1 VGEDAGERADD
12 CKGTEPPRT
21 KAGEAN
27 EAMKGGVFNGGTD
40 KWLTFDLSGL
50 PKAGPLEG
58 RVRPHCVWRCY
69 SWRRSLAGVAEIGF
83 FPAAA
88 DGR

>member
-40 KWLTFDLSGL
+40 KWLTFDLSGV
-50 PKAGPLEG
+50 PKARPLEG
-58 RVRPHCVWRCY
+58 RVGRLCVHGTY
-69 SWRRSLAGVAEIGF
+69 LELATGMTRNDLKASR
-83 FPAAA
+83 
-88 DGR
+88 D